1 MENYNEESFQE
12 VCTNT
17 YHEACGRSEPGVP
30 RKHLIENAINSEL
43 ERLVDSTNV
52 LVVDKWYL
60 NHMVTSEDIPNS
72 IIRSLSLS
80 EAYINT
86 MESHIATMIEET
98 RKAIQKKKETV
109 MNKLVKRKK
118 NIEAKQK
125 REPEDEAKEMRVLRR
140 MQYLPDDLIR
150 YISEFA
156 FTPGIRVAFIQAK
169 YNNYNNITALFSRI
183 KNPNLKNMI
192 PAIYNINNGFIRLI
206 AKIDSAKCLPKYKAL
221 PEDAVYEAILYVRY
235 FQMNRTDTKRYK
247 LALYFRL
254 LKSYE
259 DIIAYY
265 KQFVTVSYKK
275 MQNLLI
281 KFYNTAVYVASHNC
295 NKRGGTA

>member
-1 MENYNEESFQE
+1 MDNADCLQE
-12 VCTNT
+12 VCSNT
-17 YHEACGRSEPGVP
+17 YDKACGRSEPGVP
-30 RKHLIENAINSEL
+30 RKHLIENAVNSEL

-80 EAYINT
+80 EAYINI

-98 RKAIQKKKETV
+98 RKIIQKKKETV

-118 NIEAKQK
+118 NIEARKK
-125 REPEDEAKEMRVLRR
+125 REPEDETKEMRVLRR

-169 YNNYNNITALFSRI
+169 YNNIIALFSRI
-183 KNPNLKNMI
+183 KSPNLKNMI
-192 PAIYNINNGFIRLI
+192 PAIYNINSGFIRLI
-206 AKIDSAKCLPKYKAL
+206 AKLDSTKCLSKYKAL
-221 PEDAVYEAILYVRY
+221 PGDAVYEAILYVRY
-235 FQMNRTDTKRYK
+235 FRMNRTDTKRYK
-247 LALYFRL
+247 LALYLRL

-281 KFYNTAVYVASHNC
+281 QFYNTAVYVASHNC
-295 NKRGGTA
+295 NKRIGTA